1 MVCSDFKEFRIGV
14 ILMIISLP
22 VLIMTLDSA
31 MCQFPNMDCSK
42 DQKVGLPLWITLPSS
57 LSGAIGMILVLTT
70 KEQTTES
77 EQSQS

>member
-42 DQKVGLPLWITLPSS
+42 DQKEIQ
-57 LSGAIGMILVLTT
+57 
-70 KEQTTES
+70 KEKNVFHD
-77 EQSQS
+77 